1 MAQRPIPVP
10 TAETRPF
17 WTGAAGNELWLPR
30 CRACRLLSY
39 PPPPRCPR
47 CLVDEFSWEKLSG
60 TGRLKSWTTIHIDV
74 LPGVEPPFTI
84 GEVELTEQPGLIMVA
99 HIVGM
104 PAEMLK
110 TGDAVKVSFAAS
122 DTDKR
127 IALPEFRLLAGG
139 AGTD

>member
-1 MAQRPIPVP
+1 M
-10 TAETRPF
+10 
-17 WTGAAGNELWLPR
+17 
-30 CRACRLLSY
+30 
-39 PPPPRCPR
+39 
-47 CLVDEFSWEKLSG
+47 SG

-99 HIVGM
+99 HVVGM

-110 TGDAVKVSFAAS
+110 TGDAVKVSFAAA
-122 DTDKR
+122 DTDKN
-127 IALPEFRLLAGG
+127 IALPEFRMLAGG

>member
-1 MAQRPIPVP
+1 
-10 TAETRPF
+10 
-17 WTGAAGNELWLPR
+17 
-30 CRACRLLSY
+30 
-39 PPPPRCPR
+39 
-47 CLVDEFSWEKLSG
+47 VDEFSWEKLSG
-60 TGRLKSWTTIHIDV
+60 TGRLKSWTTIYIDA

-84 GEVELTEQPGLIMVA
+84 GEVELIEQPDLIMVA
-99 HIVGM
+99 HIVVT
-104 PAEMLK
+104 PAEVLK

>member
-1 MAQRPIPVP
+1 
-10 TAETRPF
+10 
-17 WTGAAGNELWLPR
+17 
-30 CRACRLLSY
+30 
-39 PPPPRCPR
+39 
-47 CLVDEFSWEKLSG
+47 VDEFTWEKLSG

-84 GEVELTEQPGLIMVA
+84 GEVELTEQPDLIMVA
-99 HIVGM
+99 HIVGT

-127 IALPEFRLLAGG
+127 IAVSEFRLLAGG